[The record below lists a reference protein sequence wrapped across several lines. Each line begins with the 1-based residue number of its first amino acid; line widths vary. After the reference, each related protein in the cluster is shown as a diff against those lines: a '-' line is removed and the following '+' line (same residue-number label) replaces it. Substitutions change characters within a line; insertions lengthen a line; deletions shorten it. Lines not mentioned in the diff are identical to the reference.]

1 MILNFAGGIVGG
13 IWLAFLG
20 EWGLIGIG
28 VVLLFVSNWILSFF
42 MIPSMILSSIGMKFY
57 GKNKFLVLLFGYIS
71 QLYINILIIATCVFA
86 FLICSSFYNGNTYFE
101 FIPYLLWSWGMALGP
116 WQFFASK
123 ELDNEFS
130 IITVFI
136 ASIFYFLFLIS
147 LAMNPAI
154 SLIVLIIFGIIQLI
168 VLPVFNLSVATRMD
182 QQEEMDIF

>member
-1 MILNFAGGIVGG
+1 
-13 IWLAFLG
+13 
-20 EWGLIGIG
+20 
-28 VVLLFVSNWILSFF
+28 
-42 MIPSMILSSIGMKFY
+42 
-57 GKNKFLVLLFGYIS
+57 
-71 QLYINILIIATCVFA
+71 
-86 FLICSSFYNGNTYFE
+86 
-101 FIPYLLWSWGMALGP
+101 MALGP